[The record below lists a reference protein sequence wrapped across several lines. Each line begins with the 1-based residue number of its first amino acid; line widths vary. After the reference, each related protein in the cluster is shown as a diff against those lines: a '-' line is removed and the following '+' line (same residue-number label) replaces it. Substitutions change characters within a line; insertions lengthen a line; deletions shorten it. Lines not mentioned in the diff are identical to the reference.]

1 MYNLIKYYDIG
12 YKEGMKMALNDNLTN
27 KKRKFKV
34 IKTKELKSQ
43 LYDIGYI
50 DGYKLAKKLTLNIDK
65 NIV

>member
-1 MYNLIKYYDIG
+1 MYKYIKYYDMG
-12 YKEGMKMALNDNLTN
+12 YKEGMNMALKDSLTN
-27 KKRKFKV
+27 TKRKFKI

-50 DGYKLAKKLTLNIDK
+50 DGYNIIKKLTFNIDK

>member
-1 MYNLIKYYDIG
+1 MYKNIKYYDMG
-12 YKEGMKMALNDNLTN
+12 YQDGMKMAIKDNLTN
-27 KKRKFKV
+27 TSRKFKI

-50 DGYKLAKKLTLNIDK
+50 DGYYLIKKLTLNIDK

>member
-1 MYNLIKYYDIG
+1 MYKYIKYYDMG
-12 YKEGMKMALNDNLTN
+12 YKEGMNMALKDSLTN
-27 KKRKFKV
+27 TKRKFKI

-50 DGYKLAKKLTLNIDK
+50 DGYNIMKKLTFNIDK